1 MQKIK
6 KSAAAAVFLAAAA
19 SVWLLSGC
27 ARKIEPITK
36 SSFML
41 NTFVTVTLYDS
52 DDPDILNGCLELCR
66 SYENVFSKTI
76 KGSEIYKLNHRPA
89 GEQTMT
95 VSDDTAALLEKGLY
109 YSEVS
114 DGDFDI
120 TVEPLSSLWDFTS
133 DVHAV
138 PEPSKIEKAREKVNW
153 KNLELDGTR
162 LTFLSPDTTMDLG
175 AIAKGYIADRMKDY
189 LVESGVKSAII
200 NLGGNVLCV
209 GKKPDGKPFK
219 IGLQKPYADR
229 NETVA
234 TLNIDGMSVVSSG
247 VYERH
252 FEKDGV
258 NYHHI
263 LNPKDG
269 YPYQNGL
276 VSVTIIS
283 DLSVDGDCLSTTCF
297 SMGLERG
304 MELIESIDGA
314 YGVFITDDYE
324 LHYSEGAEQFLD
336 GES

>member
-1 MQKIK
+1 MQKK
-6 KSAAAAVFLAAAA
+6 KNFTAAAVCLLAAV
-19 SVWLLSGC
+19 SVWMLSGC

-76 KGSEIYKLNHRPA
+76 EGSEIYKLNHRPA
-89 GEQTMT
+89 GGQTVK
-95 VSDDTAALLEKGLY
+95 VSEDVAALLEKGIY
-109 YSEVS
+109 YSQVS

-133 DVHAV
+133 DVHVV
-138 PEPSKIEKAREKVNW
+138 PEKSEIEKAREKVNW
-153 KNLELDGTR
+153 QNIVLDSTE
-162 LTFLSPDTTMDLG
+162 LTFRSPDTAIDLG

-189 LVESGVKSAII
+189 LVEAGVKSAII

-209 GKKPDGKPFK
+209 GGKPDGEPFK

-234 TLNIDGMSVVSSG
+234 TLNINGMSVVSSG

-283 DLSVDGDCLSTTCF
+283 DLSVDGDGLSTACF
-297 SMGLERG
+297 SMGLEKG
-304 MELIESIDGA
+304 MELLNSMDGV

-324 LHYSEGAEQFLD
+324 ILYSEGASQFLD
-336 GES
+336 Q